1 MNYRDLVTIS
11 HVASQIIY
19 RWIPPPTS
27 PEQATGAQSPQSSP
41 ASSNDWADLIN
52 SEANSAASRLSWLP
66 RYLRSQDRLGMGLAQ
81 AINAHLAAIES
92 AHARYVVWGD
102 KEYPSLLRNISDPP
116 LGLSIRGE
124 LSLLYRPAI
133 SVVGSRK
140 ASAFAMRES
149 FALGRA
155 LGERD
160 IAVVSGGALGC
171 DIAAHH
177 GVLASGRDPAPAIC
191 VFAGGLARLYPVA
204 NDPIFRRLMARR
216 AVLVSERLWASP
228 CRPMDFTARNRIIS
242 GMSSLTLVMQAAQR
256 SGALVTARRALDQG
270 SEVAVLR
277 HPEGDIRARGSEA
290 LLADGAWGFSCA
302 SELIE
307 HANLLEASLASRTDS
322 ALQ

>member
-1 MNYRDLVTIS
+1 
-11 HVASQIIY
+11 
-19 RWIPPPTS
+19 
-27 PEQATGAQSPQSSP
+27 
-41 ASSNDWADLIN
+41 
-52 SEANSAASRLSWLP
+52 
-66 RYLRSQDRLGMGLAQ
+66 
-81 AINAHLAAIES
+81 
-92 AHARYVVWGD
+92 VWGD
-102 KEYPSLLRNISDPP
+102 KEYPPLLRNISDPP

-149 FALGRA
+149 FTLGRA
-155 LGERD
+155 LGEHD

-228 CRPMDFTARNRIIS
+228 CRPLDFTARNRIIS

-290 LLADGAWGFSCA
+290 LLAEGAWGFSCA

-307 HANLLEASLASRTDS
+307 HANLSEASLASRTDS